1 MHNLGA
7 TDVIQSGRNDLALN
21 EKKIS
26 GAAMTLLNN
35 RIYGG
40 YSLLLDVD
48 YDAMVNV
55 LKPNRKK
62 IESKGIKSVRARV
75 GQIRDALDPKYQ
87 DITIHEFK
95 DLMIRQIMGIDDIK
109 DAKRY
114 ELTDE
119 DWGIDQLVA
128 KSMIIGNGTMAVH
141 HDMNTIEMSAL
152 VVAQLI
158 FPIN

>member
-1 MHNLGA
+1 MVISNAYRPAIQALHNLGA

-62 IESKGIKSVRARV
+62 IESKGIKSVRAASV
-75 GQIRDALDPKYQ
+75 
-87 DITIHEFK
+87 
-95 DLMIRQIMGIDDIK
+95 
-109 DAKRY
+109 
-114 ELTDE
+114 
-119 DWGIDQLVA
+119 
-128 KSMIIGNGTMAVH
+128 KSET
-141 HDMNTIEMSAL
+141 L
-152 VVAQLI
+152 
-158 FPIN
+158 